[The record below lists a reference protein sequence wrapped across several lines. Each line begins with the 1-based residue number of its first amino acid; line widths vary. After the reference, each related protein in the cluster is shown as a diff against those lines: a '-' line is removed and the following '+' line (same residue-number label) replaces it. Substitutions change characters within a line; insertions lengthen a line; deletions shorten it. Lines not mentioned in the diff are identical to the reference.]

1 MNISKND
8 DKFGFLL
15 FIISCLFLG
24 ITSYIAFTKIGVW
37 EDEIFSIQI
46 IQYSLPQMFNCIV
59 SDVHPP
65 LYYLIYKSIA
75 KIFLLT
81 NITTNINLIGRFV
94 SILPFYLLFILALTK
109 IRKNFNWLTTGI
121 FTLAIISM
129 PQMMNFATEIRM
141 YSWGLFFLTASF
153 VISYEILNNSSD
165 IKNWILLTIL
175 TICSAYTHYY
185 CAIGSFLIYLFLLI
199 ELLRD
204 DFKVKNWLISAL
216 IAIIAYIP
224 WLNVVIN
231 QTNTILNN
239 YWIPEITFKNLF
251 YYVFFVFSPE
261 NKVIHGTEEPTVSL
275 FGILLLFSILIL
287 ISLHIK
293 NKKSNI
299 YPIVGIMI
307 PVSSVIIGILISVTV
322 TPFFHMRYIIP
333 VLGIF
338 WLAISII
345 LAQNFDKKYLFIPI
359 IVIMLIASVM
369 GCIHFY
375 DNQIEKIN
383 SENDKR
389 ESISGLIKSGDI
401 LIIEGRVSTGNIY
414 FYCIY
419 DYFTQD
425 AEIITMNEENK
436 LPEDKVIP
444 VIGSVIDSNPDKKI
458 YIISLH
464 IQEIN
469 ETYKLNETSREV
481 VYQIQ

>member
-24 ITSYIAFTKIGVW
+24 ITTYMAFTKIGVW

-75 KIFLLT
+75 KIFLLM

-121 FTLAIISM
+121 FTLAIICM

-153 VISYEILNNSSD
+153 IVSYEILNNSSD
-165 IKNWILLTIL
+165 SKNWILLTIL

-199 ELLRD
+199 QLLRD
-204 DFKVKNWLISAL
+204 NLKIWLISAV
-216 IAIIAYIP
+216 IAVIAYIP
-224 WLNVVIN
+224 WLNIVIS

-239 YWIPEITFKNLF
+239 YWIPEITLRNLF
-251 YYVFFVFSPE
+251 FYVFFVFSPE
-261 NKVIHGTEEPTVSL
+261 NKFIRGTEEPIVSL
-275 FGILLLFSILIL
+275 FGALLLFSMIILIL
-287 ISLHIK
+287 LHIK
-293 NKKSNI
+293 NKKSSTF
-299 YPIVGIMI
+299 PIVGIMI
-307 PVSSVIIGILISVTV
+307 PLATVIIGILISVTI
-322 TPFFHMRYIIP
+322 TPFFHIRYIIP

-359 IVIMLIASVM
+359 IAIMLIASVV

-383 SENDKR
+383 TENDKN
-389 ESISGLIKSGDI
+389 ESINGLIKPDDI

-425 AEIITMNEENK
+425 SEIITMNEENK
-436 LPEDKVIP
+436 VPEDKVIP

-458 YIISLH
+458 YIISSH
-464 IQEIN
+464 ISKIN